1 MPGVGRTISGRIAWV
16 DHSQAPPKKEAIA
29 PLFSLLKSIEK
40 YTKSRVEKIDSGG
53 FMSITPN
60 SPKDASKLERVVEK
74 WTVPI
79 GNLFVSLFH
88 RIALFGIGAATVW
101 SAGIAFLGMV
111 AKGSASIEDLLLLF
125 IYLEIGAMVGIYF
138 KTNHMPVRFLI
149 YVAITAV
156 TRLIIDLVNT
166 KHEADLPILYMG
178 LTILILALAN
188 AIVRYASFKFPSR
201 TGESE

>member
-1 MPGVGRTISGRIAWV
+1 MSMTPTS
-16 DHSQAPPKKEAIA
+16 PKEATN
-29 PLFSLLKSIEK
+29 IEK
-40 YTKSRVEKIDSGG
+40 TI
-53 FMSITPN
+53 
-60 SPKDASKLERVVEK
+60 ER
-74 WTVPI
+74 WTVPF

-101 SAGIAFLGMV
+101 SAAVAFLEMV
-111 AKGSASIEDLLLLF
+111 SKGSASIEDLLLLF

-166 KHEADLPILYMG
+166 KHEADMAILFMG
-178 LTILILALAN
+178 ITILILALAN
-188 AIVRYASFKFPSR
+188 AIVRYASYKYPSR
-201 TGESE
+201 TGDNE

>member
-1 MPGVGRTISGRIAWV
+1 MNS
-16 DHSQAPPKKEAIA
+16 
-29 PLFSLLKSIEK
+29 
-40 YTKSRVEKIDSGG
+40 
-53 FMSITPN
+53 N
-60 SPKDASKLERVVEK
+60 SPKVMMKIESLIEK
-74 WTVPI
+74 WTVPM

-101 SAGIAFLGMV
+101 SAALAFLGMV
-111 AKGSASIEDLLLLF
+111 NKGVASIEDLLLLF

-166 KHEADLPILYMG
+166 KHEADMAILLMG
-178 LTILILALAN
+178 ITILILAIAN
-188 AIVRYASFKFPSR
+188 AVVRYASFKYPSKSL
-201 TGESE
+201 EKD

>member
-1 MPGVGRTISGRIAWV
+1 MTNTS
-16 DHSQAPPKKEAIA
+16 SKEA
-29 PLFSLLKSIEK
+29 SKIE
-40 YTKSRVEKIDSGG
+40 
-53 FMSITPN
+53 
-60 SPKDASKLERVVEK
+60 AVVEK

-101 SAGIAFLGMV
+101 SSVAAFLGMV
-111 AKGSASIEDLLLLF
+111 SKGSASIEDLLLLF

-166 KHEADLPILYMG
+166 KHEADMAILLMG
-178 LTILILALAN
+178 LTILILAIAN
-188 AIVRYASFKFPSR
+188 AIVRYASFKYPSKS
-201 TGESE
+201 GLSE